1 MSIRKMA
8 MRCWRVGL
16 VMAGTALVAPSG
28 YADEAAPLNAKDAK
42 AIFAEVR
49 ALCEADHGQLWG
61 VSLCGP
67 VLLVDPVTRDA
78 LASEADM
85 AGALRERDGVFAGTL
100 PKDVLIANTT
110 LSWSGVQWIQYLWPL
125 PNDELQRRVLLVH
138 ESFHRIQD
146 QLGLPAAN
154 PDNPQLDTK
163 DGRYDLQLE
172 WRALA
177 AALNAESDVE
187 RRARVAD
194 ALAFRADRYRRFA
207 GAEASEVALERNEG
221 LAEYTGVVLG
231 TSTAEQRKTM
241 ALHDLEVHL
250 RDQSFVRSFAYA
262 TGPAYGLLL
271 DMYRPTWHDELRKG
285 EGPAQLLAQTMSIS
299 LSKAASVRDVAR
311 LALRYDGAALDKA
324 ETIRQQ
330 ARDQLLAKYRGM
342 FITGHTLVV
351 PLKHPRVQF
360 DPRNLVPMG
369 ERGTVYPTFQVSDD
383 WGHLEVEQGCLLAN
397 DWSQVTVAAPSESG
411 TNFAHGAGWKLDLA
425 PGWKL
430 SHGSKTGEVM
440 VSKSDPGQSN

>member
-1 MSIRKMA
+1 MLTRKMA
-8 MRCWRVGL
+8 MRCWSVGL
-16 VMAGTALVAPSG
+16 MMISAALIAPPV
-28 YADEAAPLNAKDAK
+28 YADEAVPLNAKDAK
-42 AIFAEVR
+42 AIFAEAH

-67 VLLVDPVTRDA
+67 VLLVDPVTREA
-78 LASEADM
+78 VASEADT
-85 AGALRERDGVFAGTL
+85 AGVLRDRDGVFAGTL

-110 LSWSGVQWIQYLWPL
+110 LSWSGVRWIQYLWPL
-125 PNDELQRRVLLVH
+125 PNDELHRRILLVH

-154 PDNPQLDTK
+154 PDNPQLDSK

-177 AALNAESDVE
+177 AAFNAESDAD

-194 ALAFRADRYRRFA
+194 ALTFRADRYRRFA
-207 GAEASEVALERNEG
+207 GAEATEIALERNEG
-221 LAEYTGVVLG
+221 LAEYTGVALG
-231 TSTAEQRKTM
+231 TSTAEQRKAM
-241 ALHDLEVHL
+241 ALNDLQAHV
-250 RDQSFVRSFAYA
+250 RDPSFVRSFAYA

-271 DMYRPTWHDELRKG
+271 DMYRTTWRDELGKSD
-285 EGPAQLLAQTMSIS
+285 GPAQLLAQAMGIS
-299 LSKAASVRDVAR
+299 LSKAPSARDVAR
-311 LALRYDGAALDKA
+311 LAARYDGVALDKA

-330 ARDQLLAKYRGM
+330 ARDRLLAKYRGM
-342 FITGHTLVV
+342 FVTGHTLVV

-369 ERGTVYPTFQVSDD
+369 DHGTVYPTFQVSDD

-397 DWSQVTVAAPSESG
+397 DWSQVTVAAPSDAGANS
-411 TNFAHGAGWKLDLA
+411 AHGAGWKLDLA

-430 SHGSKTGEVM
+430 LPGSKAGEVT
-440 VSKSDPGQSN
+440 VSKSDPGPSH